1 MQLCLEELYKL
12 SRGFWYH
19 VSNIQSCTSV
29 IDKAVAIMPF
39 SNLQGSN
46 FKSCK
51 LPFFLS
57 HCRYLSDIIMSPQVF
72 VKKMSLLN
80 PPFISMINANLNII
94 TWFPWYS
101 VRGSGFRFPHSFVK
115 ATLDY
120 MYQSTLFT
128 NFVDRVP
135 YFFKQNRALQFYVF
149 HSWFE
154 YTCMEIHEQSP
165 LGSLYCIQNHV
176 LSLSSWFVPGWH

>member
-1 MQLCLEELYKL
+1 
-12 SRGFWYH
+12 
-19 VSNIQSCTSV
+19 
-29 IDKAVAIMPF
+29 MPF

-51 LPFFLS
+51 LSFFLS
-57 HCRYLSDIIMSPQVF
+57 PCRYLSYIIMSPQVF

-80 PPFISMINANLNII
+80 PLFISMINANLNII

-101 VRGSGFRFPHSFVK
+101 VRGSGFRFPRSFVK

-135 YFFKQNRALQFYVF
+135 YFLKQNRALQFYVF

-154 YTCMEIHEQSP
+154 YTQAWKSMNSRLLDFYIVFKTMS
-165 LGSLYCIQNHV
+165 SLYHLGLCRDGINRAHQEEIQAKFCSRLCECLINV
-176 LSLSSWFVPGWH
+176 YY